1 MEHASYVLQRL
12 LSSGVDPKYPRVEK
26 SREELW
32 NRGMLREGSR
42 EKCKKKKSRKMD
54 EKIMKF

>member
-26 SREELW
+26 SYEYRGILREE
-32 NRGMLREGSR
+32 SR
-42 EKCKKKKSRKMD
+42 QKGKKKKSWKMD
-54 EKIMKF
+54 GKIMKF